1 VGLDRCSLAVQGQV
15 GKLSCPT
22 FFVVVYVCKRSEV
35 ITIVDIVCY
44 DQVRLGQVAARG
56 HGCRRC
62 CLASPCLAARALLSG
77 GKISAGVSLRTP
89 SLSEWPG
96 LGLS

>member
-1 VGLDRCSLAVQGQV
+1 MLVD
-15 GKLSCPT
+15 KLSCPT
-22 FFVVVYVCKRSEV
+22 FFVVVYVCKRPEV
-35 ITIVDIVCY
+35 IIIVVIVCY
-44 DQVRLGQVAARG
+44 GQVRSRREAMDAGAAVEAAV
-56 HGCRRC
+56 
-62 CLASPCLAARALLSG
+62 ASPCLAARALLSG